1 MAKCDK
7 ARIIIVE
14 SRKTLGGEYMGIYCK
29 FFQFCCRLEN
39 FYNKKLGRKSYQPF
53 YCNNNNK
60 RVKDTCKLNQQLK
73 QSR

>member
-29 FFQFCCRLEN
+29 IL
-39 FYNKKLGRKSYQPF
+39 LI
-53 YCNNNNK
+53 
-60 RVKDTCKLNQQLK
+60 LL
-73 QSR
+73 